1 MRGNRNVMKHN
12 PAFVRL
18 VGEARKHVQ
27 ECSVEVVK
35 QRLEEGVLC
44 YVVDVRE
51 DHEVASGM
59 VPGAIHLGKGILERD
74 IEAAIPDKLA
84 TVILY
89 CGGGYRSVLAAEN
102 VQKMGYTQVWSMEGG
117 VKAWKEAGYSVLVN
131 SAETSK

>member
-1 MRGNRNVMKHN
+1 MMKHN

-18 VGEARKHVQ
+18 VEDALGRVQ
-27 ECSVEVVK
+27 ECSVESVK
-35 QRLEEGVLC
+35 QRLEDGVPCFL
-44 YVVDVRE
+44 VDVRE

-74 IEAAIPDKLA
+74 IEVTILDKLA

-102 VQKMGYTQVWSMEGG
+102 AQKMGYTDVRSMKGG
-117 VKAWKEAGYSVLVN
+117 IKAWKDAGYSLTVK
-131 SAETSK
+131 SPEAST

>member
-1 MRGNRNVMKHN
+1 MKHN
-12 PAFVRL
+12 PAFVHL
-18 VGEARKHVQ
+18 VEEARKHVQ
-27 ECSVEVVK
+27 ECSVESVK
-35 QRLEEGVLC
+35 QRLEEKAPC
-44 YVVDVRE
+44 YLVDVRE

-84 TVILY
+84 SVILY

-117 VKAWKEAGYSVLVN
+117 IKAWKEAGYSLTVE
-131 SAETSK
+131 SPRAST

>member
-1 MRGNRNVMKHN
+1 MKHN

-18 VGEARKHVQ
+18 VEEARKHVQ
-27 ECSVEVVK
+27 ECSVESVK
-35 QRLEEGVLC
+35 HRLEEKAPC
-44 YVVDVRE
+44 YLVDVRE

-84 TVILY
+84 PVILY

-117 VKAWKEAGYSVLVN
+117 IKAWKEAGYSLTVE
-131 SAETSK
+131 SPRAST

>member
-1 MRGNRNVMKHN
+1 MKHN

-18 VGEARKHVQ
+18 VEEARKHVQ
-27 ECSVEVVK
+27 ECSVESVK
-35 QRLEEGVLC
+35 QRLEEKAPC
-44 YVVDVRE
+44 YLVDVRE

-84 TVILY
+84 SVILY

-117 VKAWKEAGYSVLVN
+117 MKAWKEAGYSLTVE
-131 SAETSK
+131 SPRAST

>member
-1 MRGNRNVMKHN
+1 MKHN

-18 VGEARKHVQ
+18 VEDARGHVQ

-35 QRLEEGVLC
+35 QQCDEGVPFYL
-44 YVVDVRE
+44 VDVRE

-74 IEAAIPDKLA
+74 IEATIPDKLA
-84 TVILY
+84 RVILY

-102 VQKMGYTQVWSMEGG
+102 VQKMGYKDVWSMEGG
-117 VKAWKEAGYSVLVN
+117 IKAWKEAGYSLTVKSVEP
-131 SAETSK
+131 SQ

>member
-1 MRGNRNVMKHN
+1 MKHN

-18 VGEARKHVQ
+18 VEEARKHVQ
-27 ECSVEVVK
+27 ECSVESVK
-35 QRLEEGVLC
+35 QRLEEKAPC
-44 YVVDVRE
+44 YLVDVRE

-84 TVILY
+84 SVILY

-117 VKAWKEAGYSVLVN
+117 IKAWKEAGYSLTVE
-131 SAETSK
+131 SPRAST